1 MATPEP
7 YFHSAADV
15 APLSVERRVKKRIT
29 EETSEHQDTNL
40 LLTEILAQQ
49 VAARRHLLILAV
61 VAVLGVIAS
70 TICALVIA
78 VEVTQANSSSSR
90 CTSIYSC

>member
-7 YFHSAADV
+7 HFHSAADV

-29 EETSEHQDTNL
+29 EE
-40 LLTEILAQQ
+40 
-49 VAARRHLLILAV
+49 
-61 VAVLGVIAS
+61 
-70 TICALVIA
+70 
-78 VEVTQANSSSSR
+78 SSSR